1 MTQHAGQVP
10 FIDPVYR
17 PIVDRVASFRAPAN
31 VDEAVAL
38 MRGMRGGPPPLDDA
52 YPRES
57 WTMSEHNTGATTSR
71 AVRVLVMQPRTA
83 MTELSPVLLAMHGG
97 GLISGTAEHGL
108 REVAHL
114 LDATAPPTVMSVDY
128 GVAPES
134 GFDAAVDDCVNAL
147 RWLARSATELGIDER
162 RIAVVGQSA
171 GGALAVSAL
180 LAASIEVR
188 GLLLSAP
195 MLDDTSDSPSMHAYA
210 GTGTWDQGWNR
221 AGWAAAQR
229 GGSHTPAPAEVAD
242 LASLGR
248 VFLDVGSADS
258 LLDEVTG
265 FATRLWRAGVDAEL
279 HVWSGAHH
287 GFDLSVPDA
296 DVSQQAQSARRQ
308 WLARTLHQGLA
319 A

>member
-1 MTQHAGQVP
+1 
-10 FIDPVYR
+10 
-17 PIVDRVASFRAPAN
+17 
-31 VDEAVAL
+31 
-38 MRGMRGGPPPLDDA
+38 
-52 YPRES
+52 
-57 WTMSEHNTGATTSR
+57 MSEHNIGAISSR
-71 AVRVLVMQPRTA
+71 AVRVLVMQARTA
-83 MTELSPVLLAMHGG
+83 MTELSPVLVAMHGG

-114 LDATAPPTVMSVDY
+114 LDATAPATVMAVGY

-147 RWLARSATELGIDER
+147 SWLVRSATELDVDES
-162 RIAVVGQSA
+162 RIVVVGQSA

-210 GTGTWDQGWNR
+210 GTGTWDQGLEPCGLGGR
-221 AGWAAAQR
+221 AAGRLTHARPGR
-229 GGSHTPAPAEVAD
+229 GFGSC
-242 LASLGR
+242 LAGGVSSWTLGR
-248 VFLDVGSADS
+248 PDS

-265 FATRLWRAGVDAEL
+265 FATRLWRAGADAEL

-296 DVSQQAQSARRQ
+296 DVSRQAQSARRQ